1 MKDHS
6 TISTQITYKTLL
18 SYHKYIIYLQ
28 KHKPASAIRQR
39 MAESVVTFLVDRLT
53 TLLEEE
59 AKLLSGIREQ
69 VEDLVD
75 ELERIKAFL
84 RVADAKEDSN
94 PQLKVWVKQVRD
106 VAHEMEDA
114 LDKFRLFHSHDHGHG
129 FRASLHKLSCIIKK
143 WKAHHQISDDIQR
156 INSKVKS
163 LSEGHER
170 YTLVDQAG
178 SSSAR
183 LVQHH
188 KFGQGDA
195 LLLEEADLVAIGERK
210 KQLIELLMKEDSGR
224 QVVPIVGMGGLGKT
238 TLVKQ
243 VYEDPKVQK
252 RFKVHAWITV
262 SRSFK
267 ISQLL
272 RHMINKIFKVIRKPV
287 PEDEEVETMDDN
299 HLRERIK
306 KLLQNSRYLIV
317 LDDIWHIPD
326 WEAIN
331 HAMPNNNRGS
341 RVMLTTRNVNVASAS
356 CLGNHDMFYRLEPL
370 SPEDSWTLFC
380 RRTFQGNSCLP
391 NLEEICRSILMK
403 CGGLPL
409 AIVAI
414 SAVLALKDKRNV
426 DDWAAVS
433 GSIGAEIEGN
443 DQLDNMKKLLYLS
456 YTDLPYH
463 LKSCFLY
470 LSIFPDLYKIEHM
483 RLIRLWL
490 AEGFVIGKEG
500 RTPEEVA
507 ESYLRELLD
516 RSLIQ
521 AAETST
527 DGRVKSYRI
536 HDLLREIVIL
546 KSREQ
551 SFAAIEKEHGTMW
564 SEKVRRLSIVNTL
577 QNVHQKRTTSQLR
590 SLLVFGIE
598 DSLTDFPI
606 PKLFPTGVQLLT
618 VLDLQ
623 GAHLDMFPREVVKL
637 LLLRYLSLRHTK
649 VKQIPGSIKK
659 LQNLETLDL
668 KHSQV
673 VELPSEILNL
683 KRLRHLLVYRYEV
696 ESYARFNARKGVK
709 VPAGICGLQ
718 WLQKL
723 CFIEANQD
731 NGALM
736 AELGRMNQLRRLG
749 IFKLRKEDGV
759 TLCSSVQNMTQLRSL
774 SVSSTEKDKIIDLSH
789 ISRAPPF
796 LQRLYLTGQLEKLP
810 HWISSLQNLVRLFL
824 KWSRLKEDPL
834 VHLQGLPNLV
844 HLELLQVYDGESLH
858 FEAGGFPSLKLLGI
872 DKLDELQSVT
882 IEEGAMP
889 CLEKLIIQRCKLLKK
904 VPSGIEHLT
913 NLKLLEFFDMPDELI
928 MPLHPDGGEDHW
940 KVAHVPA
947 VYYSYWRGGGW
958 DVYSL
963 VNEGESFNSGTS
975 AVRRLKRNIL
985 WKV

>member
-1 MKDHS
+1 
-6 TISTQITYKTLL
+6 
-18 SYHKYIIYLQ
+18 
-28 KHKPASAIRQR
+28 

-53 TLLEEE
+53 ALLEEE
-59 AKLLSGIREQ
+59 AKLLSGIRDQ
-69 VEDLVD
+69 VEDLVN
-75 ELERIKAFL
+75 ELEHIKAFL
-84 RVADAKEDSN
+84 RVADAKEDSD

-129 FRASLHKLSCIIKK
+129 FRGSFHKLSCIIKK
-143 WKAHHQISDDIQR
+143 WKANHRISDDIQR
-156 INSKVKS
+156 INSKIKS
-163 LSEGHER
+163 LYEGHER
-170 YTLVDQAG
+170 YNLVDQAG

-183 LVQHH
+183 LVLHH
-188 KFGQGDA
+188 RIGQGDA
-195 LLLEEADLVAIGERK
+195 LLLEEADLVAIGEH
-210 KQLIELLMKEDSGR
+210 KQKLIELLMKEDTER
-224 QVVPIVGMGGLGKT
+224 QVVPVVGMGGLGKT

-262 SRSFK
+262 SRPFK
-267 ISQLL
+267 INQLL
-272 RHMINKIFKVIRKPV
+272 RHMINKIFKVITKPV
-287 PEDEEVETMDDN
+287 PEDGEVETMDDDN
-299 HLRERIK
+299 QLRERIK

-326 WEAIN
+326 WEVIN
-331 HAMPNNNRGS
+331 HIMPNNNRGS

-356 CLGNHDMFYRLEPL
+356 CFGNHDMLYHLEPL

-380 RRTFQGNSCLP
+380 KKTFHGESCPP

-403 CGGLPL
+403 CRGLPL

-414 SAVLALKDKRNV
+414 SAVLALKDKRIV
-426 DDWAAVS
+426 DEWTAVC
-433 GSIGAEIEGN
+433 GSIGAEIAGN
-443 DQLDNMKKLLYLS
+443 DQLENMKKLLYLS
-456 YTDLPYH
+456 YRDLPYH

-483 RLIRLWL
+483 KLIRLWL
-490 AEGFVIGKEG
+490 AEGFVIGEEG

-507 ESYLRELLD
+507 ESYLRELLN

-536 HDLLREIVIL
+536 HDLLLEIIIL
-546 KSREQ
+546 ISREQ
-551 SFAAIEKEHGTMW
+551 NFAALEKGQGAIW
-564 SEKVRRLSIVNTL
+564 PEKVRRLSIVNTL
-577 QNVHQKRTTSQLR
+577 QNVRQQRTPSRLR
-590 SLLVFGIE
+590 SLLVFGVE

-606 PKLFPTGVQLLT
+606 PKWFPRCLQLLT
-618 VLDLQ
+618 VLDLE
-623 GAHLDMFPREVVKL
+623 GARLDMFPSEVVKL

-649 VKQIPGSIKK
+649 VREIPSSIKK

-668 KHSQV
+668 KHSHV
-673 VELPSEILNL
+673 VELPAEILNL

-718 WLQKL
+718 SLQKL
-723 CFIEANQD
+723 CFIEANQYS
-731 NGALM
+731 GASM

-749 IFKLRKEDGV
+749 IYKLREEDGV
-759 TLCSSVQNMTQLRSL
+759 TLCSSVENMTNLRSL
-774 SVSSTEKDKIIDLSH
+774 SVSSLEKDKIIDLSH
-789 ISRAPPF
+789 ISQAPPF
-796 LQRLYLTGQLEKLP
+796 LQRLYLAGRLENLP
-810 HWISSLQNLVRLFL
+810 RWISSLQHLVRLFL
-824 KWSRLKEDPL
+824 KWSRLTEDPL

-844 HLELLQVYDGESLH
+844 HLELLQVYEGESLH
-858 FEAGGFPSLKLLGI
+858 FSAGGFPSLKLLGI
-872 DKLDELQSVT
+872 DKLDELQLVT

-904 VPSGIEHLT
+904 VPFGIEHLT

-928 MPLHPDGGEDHW
+928 MALQPDGGEDHS
-940 KVAHVPA
+940 KVAHVAA

-963 VNEGESFNSGTS
+963 VNDVESSNLGTS
-975 AVRRLKRNIL
+975 AVRRLERNIL

>member
-1 MKDHS
+1 
-6 TISTQITYKTLL
+6 
-18 SYHKYIIYLQ
+18 
-28 KHKPASAIRQR
+28 
-39 MAESVVTFLVDRLT
+39 MAESAVTFLVDRLT

-59 AKLLSGIREQ
+59 VKLLSGIREQ

-129 FRASLHKLSCIIKK
+129 FQASLHKLSCIIKK
-143 WKAHHQISDDIQR
+143 WKAKHQISADIQR
-156 INSKVKS
+156 INSKVKN
-163 LSEGHER
+163 LYEGHER
-170 YTLVDQAG
+170 YKLVDQAG
-178 SSSAR
+178 SNSAR

-188 KFGQGDA
+188 KFDQGDA

-210 KQLIELLMKEDSGR
+210 KQLIELLMKEDTGR

-262 SRSFK
+262 SQSFK
-267 ISQLL
+267 TSQLL
-272 RHMINKIFKVIRKPV
+272 RHMINNIFKVIQKPV
-287 PEDEEVETMDDN
+287 PEDEEVETMDN
-299 HLRERIK
+299 NQLRERIK

-317 LDDIWHIPD
+317 LDGIWHISD
-326 WEAIN
+326 WDAIN
-331 HAMPNNNRGS
+331 HVMPNNNRGS
-341 RVMLTTRNVNVASAS
+341 RVMLTTRYVNVASAS
-356 CLGNHDMFYRLEPL
+356 CLGNHDMLYHLEPL

-380 RRTFQGNSCLP
+380 KKTFHGESCPP
-391 NLEEICRSILMK
+391 NLEEICQSILMK
-403 CGGLPL
+403 CRGLPL

-414 SAVLALKDKRNV
+414 SSVLALKDKRNV
-426 DDWAAVS
+426 DEWAAVS
-433 GSIGAEIEGN
+433 GSIGAEIDGN
-443 DQLDNMKKLLYLS
+443 DQLYNLKKFLYLS
-456 YTDLPYH
+456 YSDLPYH

-483 RLIRLWL
+483 KLIRLWL

-500 RTPEEVA
+500 RTPEEAA

-546 KSREQ
+546 KSKEQ
-551 SFAAIEKEHGTMW
+551 NFAAIEKDQGTMW
-564 SEKVRRLSIVNTL
+564 PDEKVRRLSIVNTL
-577 QNVHQKRTTSQLR
+577 QNIHQKRTPSRLR
-590 SLLVFGIE
+590 SLLVFGVE

-606 PKLFPTGVQLLT
+606 PKLFHTSLQLLT
-618 VLDLQ
+618 VLDLE
-623 GAHLDMFPREVVKL
+623 GAHLEMFPIEVVKL
-637 LLLRYLSLRHTK
+637 LLLKYLSLRHTK
-649 VKQIPGSIKK
+649 VKQIPSSIKK

-668 KHSQV
+668 KHSHV
-673 VELPSEILNL
+673 VELPAEILNL

-709 VPAGICGLQ
+709 IPAGISSLQ
-718 WLQKL
+718 SLQKL
-723 CFIEANQD
+723 CFIEANQYS
-731 NGALM
+731 GALM

-749 IFKLRKEDGV
+749 IYKLREEHGA
-759 TLCSSVQNMTQLRSL
+759 TLCSSVQNMTSLRSL
-774 SVSSTEKDKIIDLSH
+774 SVFSAEKEKIIDLSH

-796 LQRLYLTGQLEKLP
+796 LQRLYLAGRLENLP

-834 VHLQGLPNLV
+834 VHLRGLPNLV

-889 CLEKLIIQRCKLLKK
+889 CLEKLIIQRCKCLKK

-963 VNEGESFNSGTS
+963 FNDVKSFNSGTS
-975 AVRRLKRNIL
+975 AVRRLEPNIL
-985 WKV
+985 GKV

>member
-1 MKDHS
+1 
-6 TISTQITYKTLL
+6 
-18 SYHKYIIYLQ
+18 
-28 KHKPASAIRQR
+28 
-39 MAESVVTFLVDRLT
+39 MAESVVSFLVDRLT
-53 TLLEEE
+53 TLVEEE

-69 VEDLVD
+69 VQDLVD

-84 RVADAKEDSN
+84 RVADAKEDSD

-114 LDKFRLFHSHDHGHG
+114 LDKFRLSHSHDHGRG
-129 FRASLHKLSCIIKK
+129 FHASLHKLSCIIKK
-143 WKAHHQISDDIQR
+143 WKARHQIAADIQR
-156 INSKVKS
+156 INTKVHS

-170 YTLVDQAG
+170 YNFLDQAG
-178 SSSAR
+178 SISAR
-183 LVQHH
+183 QIQHL

-210 KQLIELLMKEDSGR
+210 KQLIDMLMKDDSGR
-224 QVVPIVGMGGLGKT
+224 QVVPVVGMGGLGKT
-238 TLVKQ
+238 TVVKH
-243 VYEDPKVQK
+243 VYEDPIVQK

-262 SRSFK
+262 SRSF
-267 ISQLL
+267 SLNQLL

-287 PEDEEVETMDDN
+287 PEDEKIEDMDAN
-299 HLRERIK
+299 QLRKKIK
-306 KLLQNSRYLIV
+306 KMLQNSRYLIV
-317 LDDIWHIPD
+317 LDDLWHIPD

-331 HAMPNNNRGS
+331 HAMPNNNHGS
-341 RVMLTTRNVNVASAS
+341 RVMLTTRHAYVASAS
-356 CLGNHDMFYRLEPL
+356 CLGNPDMLYHLEPL

-380 RRTFQGNSCLP
+380 RKTFQGNSCLP
-391 NLEEICRSILMK
+391 NLEELCRSILRK

-414 SAVLALKDKRNV
+414 SAVLALKDERNV
-426 DDWAAVS
+426 DEWAAVS
-433 GSIGAEIEGN
+433 GSIGAEIDEN
-443 DQLDNMKKLLYLS
+443 DQLDSMKKLLYLS
-456 YTDLPYH
+456 YSDLPYH

-470 LSIFPDLYKIEHM
+470 LSIFPDLYQIEHM

-500 RTPEEVA
+500 MTPEEVA
-507 ESYLRELLD
+507 GSYLRELLD

-521 AAETST
+521 AAETAT
-527 DGRVKSYRI
+527 DGRVRSYRI
-536 HDLLREIVIL
+536 HDLLREIVIS

-551 SFAAIEKEHGTMW
+551 NFAAIEKEQGTMVPD
-564 SEKVRRLSIVNTL
+564 KVRRLSIVNTM
-577 QNVHQKRTTSQLR
+577 QNVQKKTTSGSQLR
-590 SLLVFGIE
+590 SLLIFGAE
-598 DSLTDFPI
+598 DSFTDFPI
-606 PKLFPTGVQLLT
+606 PKLFPTGLQLLT
-618 VLDLQ
+618 VLDLE
-623 GAHLDMFPREVVKL
+623 GAHLEIFPREVVKL
-637 LLLRYLSLRHTK
+637 LLLKYLSLRNSK
-649 VKQIPGSIKK
+649 VKEIPSSIKK
-659 LQNLETLDL
+659 LQYLETLDL
-668 KHSQV
+668 KHSHV
-673 VELPSEILNL
+673 VELPAEIMNL

-718 WLQKL
+718 SLQKL

-731 NGALM
+731 NGTLM

-749 IFKLRKEDGV
+749 IYKLRTEDGV
-759 TLCSSVQNMTQLRSL
+759 TLSSSVQKMTMLRSF
-774 SVSSTEKDKIIDLSH
+774 SVFSEEKDKIIDLSH
-789 ISRAPPF
+789 ISCPPP
-796 LQRLYLTGQLEKLP
+796 LLRRLYLAGRLQSLP

-824 KWSRLKEDPL
+824 KWSWLKEDPI

-889 CLEKLIIQRCKLLKK
+889 CLEKLIIQRCKLLKR

-913 NLKLLEFFDMPDELI
+913 NLKLLEFFDMPDELF
-928 MPLHPDGGEDHW
+928 MSLQPDGGEDHL

-963 VNEGESFNSGTS
+963 VNEGESSNSGAS
-975 AVRRLKRNIL
+975 VVRRLERNVL

>member
-1 MKDHS
+1 
-6 TISTQITYKTLL
+6 
-18 SYHKYIIYLQ
+18 
-28 KHKPASAIRQR
+28 
-39 MAESVVTFLVDRLT
+39 
-53 TLLEEE
+53 
-59 AKLLSGIREQ
+59 
-69 VEDLVD
+69 
-75 ELERIKAFL
+75 
-84 RVADAKEDSN
+84 
-94 PQLKVWVKQVRD
+94 
-106 VAHEMEDA
+106 MEDA
-114 LDKFRLFHSHDHGHG
+114 IDKFRLFHSHDHGHG

-143 WKAHHQISDDIQR
+143 WKAKHQISAGIQR
-156 INSKVKS
+156 INSKVKN
-163 LSEGHER
+163 LYEGHER
-170 YTLVDQAG
+170 YKLVDQAG

-183 LVQHH
+183 LVQRH
-188 KFGQGDA
+188 KLDRGDA

-210 KQLIELLMKEDSGR
+210 KQLIELLMKEDTRR
-224 QVVPIVGMGGLGKT
+224 QVVPVVGMGGLGKT

-272 RHMINKIFKVIRKPV
+272 RHMINKIFKVIRKP
-287 PEDEEVETMDDN
+287 
-299 HLRERIK
+299 
-306 KLLQNSRYLIV
+306 NSRYLIV

-380 RRTFQGNSCLP
+380 RKTFQGNTCLP

-414 SAVLALKDKRNV
+414 SAVLALKDKRNL
-426 DDWAAVS
+426 DDWAAVC

-456 YTDLPYH
+456 YSDLPYH

-551 SFAAIEKEHGTMW
+551 NFAAIEKEHGTMW

-577 QNVHQKRTTSQLR
+577 QNVHQKRTPSQLR
-590 SLLVFGIE
+590 SLLVFGVE
-598 DSLTDFPI
+598 DSLTDFSI

-623 GAHLDMFPREVVKL
+623 GAHLDMFPRVVVKL

-659 LQNLETLDL
+659 LQYLETLDL

-709 VPAGICGLQ
+709 VPARICGLQ
-718 WLQKL
+718 LLQKL
-723 CFIEANQD
+723 CFIEANED

-736 AELGRMNQLRRLG
+736 AELGKMNQLRRLG
-749 IFKLRKEDGV
+749 IFKLKNEDGV
-759 TLCSSVQNMTQLRSL
+759 TLCSSIQNMTNLRSF

-796 LQRLYLTGQLEKLP
+796 LQRLYLTGRLEKLP

-834 VHLQGLPNLV
+834 LHLQGLPNLV
-844 HLELLQVYDGESLH
+844 HLELLQVYDGGSLR

-963 VNEGESFNSGTS
+963 VNEGESSNSGTS
-975 AVRRLKRNIL
+975 AVRRLERSIL

>member
-1 MKDHS
+1 
-6 TISTQITYKTLL
+6 
-18 SYHKYIIYLQ
+18 
-28 KHKPASAIRQR
+28 
-39 MAESVVTFLVDRLT
+39 
-53 TLLEEE
+53 
-59 AKLLSGIREQ
+59 
-69 VEDLVD
+69 
-75 ELERIKAFL
+75 
-84 RVADAKEDSN
+84 
-94 PQLKVWVKQVRD
+94 
-106 VAHEMEDA
+106 
-114 LDKFRLFHSHDHGHG
+114 
-129 FRASLHKLSCIIKK
+129 
-143 WKAHHQISDDIQR
+143 
-156 INSKVKS
+156 
-163 LSEGHER
+163 
-170 YTLVDQAG
+170 
-178 SSSAR
+178 
-183 LVQHH
+183 
-188 KFGQGDA
+188 
-195 LLLEEADLVAIGERK
+195 
-210 KQLIELLMKEDSGR
+210 
-224 QVVPIVGMGGLGKT
+224 
-238 TLVKQ
+238 
-243 VYEDPKVQK
+243 
-252 RFKVHAWITV
+252 
-262 SRSFK
+262 
-267 ISQLL
+267 
-272 RHMINKIFKVIRKPV
+272 MINKIFKVIQKLV

-299 HLRERIK
+299 QLRKRIK

-317 LDDIWHIPD
+317 LDDIWDIPG

-380 RRTFQGNSCLP
+380 RKTFQGNSCLP

-409 AIVAI
+409 VTVAI
-414 SAVLALKDKRNV
+414 SAVLALKDLRNV
-426 DDWAAVS
+426 DNWAAVS

-443 DQLDNMKKLLYLS
+443 DQLDNMKKLQHLS
-456 YTDLPYH
+456 YSDLPYH

-483 RLIRLWL
+483 RLIKLWL

-516 RSLIQ
+516 RSLIR
-521 AAETST
+521 AAETSAE
-527 DGRVKSYRI
+527 GRVKSYRI

-551 SFAAIEKEHGTMW
+551 NAIEKEHGTMW
-564 SEKVRRLSIVNTL
+564 AEKVRRLSIVNTL
-577 QNVHQKRTTSQLR
+577 QNAHQKRIPSQLR
-590 SLLVFGIE
+590 SLLVFGVE

-623 GAHLDMFPREVVKL
+623 GAHLDMFPGEVVKL
-637 LLLRYLSLRHTK
+637 LLLKYLSLRHTK
-649 VKQIPGSIKK
+649 VKQIQGSIKK

-673 VELPSEILNL
+673 VELPYEILNL
-683 KRLRHLLVYRYEV
+683 KRLRHLLAYLFEV

-718 WLQKL
+718 LLQKL

-749 IFKLRKEDGV
+749 TFKLRKEDGV
-759 TLCSSVQNMTQLRSL
+759 TLCSSVQNMTNLRSF

-796 LQRLYLTGQLEKLP
+796 LQRLYLIGRLEKLP
-810 HWISSLQNLVRLFL
+810 HWISSLQNQVRLFL

-844 HLELLQVYDGESLH
+844 HLELLQVYDGGSLH

-913 NLKLLEFFDMPDELI
+913 NLKLVEFFDMPDELI

-940 KVAHVPA
+940 KVGHVPA

-963 VNEGESFNSGTS
+963 VNEGESSKSGTS
-975 AVRRLKRNIL
+975 AVRRLERSTL
-985 WKV
+985 WIEGVV

>member
-1 MKDHS
+1 
-6 TISTQITYKTLL
+6 
-18 SYHKYIIYLQ
+18 
-28 KHKPASAIRQR
+28 
-39 MAESVVTFLVDRLT
+39 
-53 TLLEEE
+53 
-59 AKLLSGIREQ
+59 
-69 VEDLVD
+69 
-75 ELERIKAFL
+75 
-84 RVADAKEDSN
+84 
-94 PQLKVWVKQVRD
+94 
-106 VAHEMEDA
+106 
-114 LDKFRLFHSHDHGHG
+114 
-129 FRASLHKLSCIIKK
+129 
-143 WKAHHQISDDIQR
+143 
-156 INSKVKS
+156 
-163 LSEGHER
+163 
-170 YTLVDQAG
+170 
-178 SSSAR
+178 
-183 LVQHH
+183 
-188 KFGQGDA
+188 
-195 LLLEEADLVAIGERK
+195 
-210 KQLIELLMKEDSGR
+210 
-224 QVVPIVGMGGLGKT
+224 
-238 TLVKQ
+238 
-243 VYEDPKVQK
+243 
-252 RFKVHAWITV
+252 
-262 SRSFK
+262 
-267 ISQLL
+267 
-272 RHMINKIFKVIRKPV
+272 
-287 PEDEEVETMDDN
+287 
-299 HLRERIK
+299 
-306 KLLQNSRYLIV
+306 
-317 LDDIWHIPD
+317 
-326 WEAIN
+326 
-331 HAMPNNNRGS
+331 
-341 RVMLTTRNVNVASAS
+341 
-356 CLGNHDMFYRLEPL
+356 
-370 SPEDSWTLFC
+370 
-380 RRTFQGNSCLP
+380 
-391 NLEEICRSILMK
+391 
-403 CGGLPL
+403 
-409 AIVAI
+409 
-414 SAVLALKDKRNV
+414 
-426 DDWAAVS
+426 
-433 GSIGAEIEGN
+433 
-443 DQLDNMKKLLYLS
+443 
-456 YTDLPYH
+456 
-463 LKSCFLY
+463 
-470 LSIFPDLYKIEHM
+470 
-483 RLIRLWL
+483 
-490 AEGFVIGKEG
+490 
-500 RTPEEVA
+500 
-507 ESYLRELLD
+507 
-516 RSLIQ
+516 
-521 AAETST
+521 
-527 DGRVKSYRI
+527 
-536 HDLLREIVIL
+536 
-546 KSREQ
+546 
-551 SFAAIEKEHGTMW
+551 MW

-577 QNVHQKRTTSQLR
+577 QNAHQKRTPSQLR
-590 SLLVFGIE
+590 SLLVFGVE

-718 WLQKL
+718 LLQKL

-731 NGALM
+731 TGALM

-759 TLCSSVQNMTQLRSL
+759 TLCSSVQNMTNLRSF

-796 LQRLYLTGQLEKLP
+796 LQRLYLTGRLEKLP

-872 DKLDELQSVT
+872 DKLEELQSVT
-882 IEEGAMP
+882 IEKGAMP
-889 CLEKLIIQRCKLLKK
+889 CLEKLIIQRCKLLK

-975 AVRRLKRNIL
+975 AERRLERNIL

>member
-1 MKDHS
+1 
-6 TISTQITYKTLL
+6 
-18 SYHKYIIYLQ
+18 
-28 KHKPASAIRQR
+28 

-69 VEDLVD
+69 VQDLVD

-84 RVADAKEDSN
+84 RVADAKEDSD
-94 PQLKVWVKQVRD
+94 PQLKLWVKQVRD

-114 LDKFRLFHSHDHGHG
+114 LDKFRFFHSHDHGRG
-129 FRASLHKLSCIIKK
+129 FQASLHKLSCIIKK
-143 WKAHHQISDDIQR
+143 WKARHQIATHIQR

-170 YTLVDQAG
+170 YKLVDQTG

-183 LVQHH
+183 QIRL

-210 KQLIELLMKEDSGR
+210 KQLIELLMKDDFGR
-224 QVVPIVGMGGLGKT
+224 QIN
-238 TLVKQ
+238 
-243 VYEDPKVQK
+243 
-252 RFKVHAWITV
+252 
-262 SRSFK
+262 
-267 ISQLL
+267 QLL

-287 PEDEEVETMDDN
+287 PEDEEVENMDDN
-299 HLRERIK
+299 QLRERIK

-317 LDDIWHIPD
+317 LDDLWHIPD

-331 HAMPNNNRGS
+331 HAMPNNSRGS

-356 CLGNHDMFYRLEPL
+356 CLGNPDMLYRLEPL

-380 RRTFQGNSCLP
+380 RKTFQGNSCLP
-391 NLEEICRSILMK
+391 NLEEICRSILRK

-414 SAVLALKDKRNV
+414 SAVLALKDLRNV
-426 DDWAAVS
+426 DEWAAVS
-433 GSIGAEIEGN
+433 GSIGVEIEEN

-456 YTDLPYH
+456 Y
-463 LKSCFLY
+463 
-470 LSIFPDLYKIEHM
+470 
-483 RLIRLWL
+483 
-490 AEGFVIGKEG
+490 
-500 RTPEEVA
+500 
-507 ESYLRELLD
+507 
-516 RSLIQ
+516 SL
-521 AAETST
+521 
-527 DGRVKSYRI
+527 
-536 HDLLREIVIL
+536 
-546 KSREQ
+546 
-551 SFAAIEKEHGTMW
+551 
-564 SEKVRRLSIVNTL
+564 
-577 QNVHQKRTTSQLR
+577 
-590 SLLVFGIE
+590 
-598 DSLTDFPI
+598 
-606 PKLFPTGVQLLT
+606 QLLT
-618 VLDLQ
+618 VLDLE

-637 LLLRYLSLRHTK
+637 LLLKYLSLRNTK
-649 VKQIPGSIKK
+649 VKEIPSSIKK

-668 KHSQV
+668 KHSHV
-673 VELPSEILNL
+673 VELPAEILNL

-718 WLQKL
+718 SLQKM

-749 IFKLRKEDGV
+749 IYKLRKEDGV
-759 TLCSSVQNMTQLRSL
+759 TLSSSVQKMTNLRSF
-774 SVSSTEKDKIIDLSH
+774 SVFSEEKDKIIDLSH
-789 ISRAPPF
+789 ISCPPPF
-796 LQRLYLTGQLEKLP
+796 LQRLYLAGRLENLP

-882 IEEGAMP
+882 IDKGAMP

-904 VPSGIEHLT
+904 VPSGIEYLT

-928 MPLHPDGGEDHW
+928 MPLQPDGGEDHW

-947 VYYSYWRGGGW
+947 VYCSYWRGGGW

-963 VNEGESFNSGTS
+963 VHEGESFNSGTS
-975 AVRRLKRNIL
+975 AVRRLERNIL